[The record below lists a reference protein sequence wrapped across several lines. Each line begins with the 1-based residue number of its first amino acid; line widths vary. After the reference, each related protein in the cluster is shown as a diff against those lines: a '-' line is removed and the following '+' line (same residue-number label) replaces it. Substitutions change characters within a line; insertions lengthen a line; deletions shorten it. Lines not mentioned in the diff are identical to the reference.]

1 MKTGVFANCPAHS
14 RCSVNSPASSLAP
27 LPDPPPS
34 CHLPV
39 LEGLFQVQV
48 WRSPDPDLPPEE
60 RNTLYPKGRGP
71 LGSHPARAQFQVI
84 STCSILCRVAR

>member
-1 MKTGVFANCPAHS
+1 MKTGVFANCLAHS

-48 WRSPDPDLPPEE
+48 WRSPDPDLPPRRKEHS
-60 RNTLYPKGRGP
+60 LPKRKGP
-71 LGSHPARAQFQVI
+71 AGEPSCQGPVPSHFHMFHLV
-84 STCSILCRVAR
+84 